1 MDSIMTE
8 QKAGYNHQVIEEQC
22 QDAWTKSKSYIW
34 KGRKDAS
41 FVIDTP
47 PPTVSGS
54 LHMGHVFSYC
64 HADFIAR
71 YKRLAGFDVLFPI
84 GFDDNGLPTER
95 LIERETGVKASQVD
109 RGEFIKTCT
118 AVSKEYR
125 LKYRQLFQ
133 TLGISFDWS
142 REYHTASPTIQKL
155 SQESFISLYNKGD
168 AYRKQQP
175 ILWDVVDQTAISN
188 AEIEDKILPSTMY
201 TVRFQTECGE
211 SILIATTRPE
221 LMPACVAVFY
231 HPYDSR
237 YKHLEGKH
245 AIVPVGGNNVR
256 ILPDDKVAIDKG
268 TGLVM
273 CCTFGDETDVY
284 WRQKHALDT
293 RIIIDKTGR
302 LTGLEK
308 LATEKSLISPTQF
321 NGLRIK
327 EARKAIS
334 ETLAASGLISS
345 QADIVH
351 SVRCA
356 ERSGAPIEILPSEQW
371 FIKIKDHK
379 DIFKNLAER
388 IKWHPDHMR
397 KRLYTWI
404 ENLNSDWCISRQ
416 RFYGV
421 PVPVWYSKRNGEEGR
436 VILPNVQDLPID
448 PIKDFPRGYG
458 KDEVIPDV
466 DVMDTWA
473 TSSLSPMYHT
483 MMLEGTCHEGNIPTD
498 LRTQSH
504 EIIRSWAFYTIAMSH
519 LHRAELPWKSIMISG
534 WCVAEDKTKMSKSKN
549 NAKDPSEL
557 LKTYGAD
564 AIRYWASKARN
575 GVDTVFSEEVI
586 KTGKRLVTKLYNA
599 HKFVQLVAGNIKP
612 SFEAI
617 TSPLDQW
624 IVTRL
629 SKIVE
634 ISTKAYEEC
643 DYNTGL
649 GVVEE
654 FFIKQFCDNYIELS
668 KHRAYNEEDLQG
680 HKSALSSLQIVLQT
694 AIALFSPIIPHVT
707 HYISSNSE
715 TESPKWPLYEEIPRY
730 EAIEQMCEEAM
741 RIVHEIRRYKSE
753 NCIAMNH
760 PLNILSISSRAVQ
773 QDMHPQILEDIRN
786 ALKIC
791 KITIEQE
798 QGEDFIIQQ

>member
-1 MDSIMTE
+1 MTE
-8 QKAGYNHQVIEEQC
+8 RKAGYNHQVIEEQC
-22 QDAWTKSKSYIW
+22 QEYWTKSKSFIW
-34 KGRKDAS
+34 KGSKDAS

-71 YKRLAGFDVLFPI
+71 YKRLAGYDVLFPI

-95 LIERETGVKASQVD
+95 LIEKVTGIKAAQVD
-109 RGEFIKTCT
+109 RGEFIKKCT

-133 TLGISFDWS
+133 TLGISFDWT
-142 REYHTASPTIQKL
+142 REYHTASTIIQKL

-168 AYRKQQP
+168 AYRKLQP

-188 AEIEDKILPSTMY
+188 AEIEDKVFPSIMH
-201 TVRFQTECGE
+201 TVRFMTESGE
-211 SILIATTRPE
+211 SIHIATTRPE
-221 LMPACVAVFY
+221 MMPACVAVLY
-231 HPYDSR
+231 NPSDSR
-237 YKHLEGKH
+237 YRHLSCQH
-245 AIVPVGGNNVR
+245 AIVPVGGNKVR
-256 ILPDDKVAIDKG
+256 ILPDDKVALDKG

-273 CCTFGDETDVY
+273 CCTYGDETDVY
-284 WRQKHALDT
+284 WWQKHSLDT

-308 LATEKSLISPTQF
+308 LETEKSLISPTQF
-321 NGLRIK
+321 NGLKIK

-334 ETLAASGLISS
+334 DALEACGLIESKV
-345 QADIVH
+345 DIVH

-356 ERSGAPIEILPSEQW
+356 ERSGCPIEILPSEQW
-371 FIKIKDHK
+371 FIKLKEHK
-379 DIFKNLAER
+379 DALQSLSER
-388 IKWHPDHMR
+388 IEWQPDHMQ

-416 RFYGV
+416 RYYGV
-421 PVPVWYSKRNGEEGR
+421 PVPVWYSRRSGEEGR
-436 VILPNVQDLPID
+436 VILPNVLDLPID
-448 PIKDFPRGYG
+448 PIKDLPKGYG
-458 KDEVIPDV
+458 KDEVIPDT

-473 TSSLSPMYHT
+473 TSSLSPMFHT
-483 MMLEGTCHEGNIPTD
+483 MMLEGTCHNGNIPTD

-504 EIIRSWAFYTIAMSH
+504 EIIRSWSFYTIAMSH
-519 LHRAELPWKSIMISG
+519 LHRAELPWKRIMISG

-599 HKFVQLVAGNIKP
+599 YKFVQLAASNIKP

-643 DYNTGL
+643 DYKAGQ

-668 KHRAYNEEDLQG
+668 KHRAYNDEDMQG
-680 HKSALSSLQIVLQT
+680 HKSALSTLQIVLQT

-707 HYISSNSE
+707 HYVSSNSE

-760 PLNILSISSRAVQ
+760 PLNRLSISSRALQ
-773 QDMHPQILEDIRN
+773 QDMYPQILEDIRN
-786 ALKIC
+786 ALKIG
-791 KITIEQE
+791 KITIEQD